1 MELFDKVKALT
12 EIQATSGFE
21 GSVRDQPEFDG
32 LGGIFVTKTSKVA
45 NAPRIMI
52 AAHMD
57 EVGFMV
63 SSIKADG
70 TFRVVPL
77 GGWNPLVVSGQR
89 FTLFTRTGKKIPVV
103 TGGLP
108 PHLLRGTGVTPQ
120 IPAISDIVFDGAFEN
135 AAEAAE
141 FGIAQ
146 GDVQKLKQFSLLMVK
161 ILFLKLGTIVMVV

>member
-1 MELFDKVKALT
+1 
-12 EIQATSGFE
+12 
-21 GSVRDQPEFDG
+21 
-32 LGGIFVTKTSKVA
+32 
-45 NAPRIMI
+45 MI

-103 TGGLP
+103 TGGSSSTSSSWNWCYSSNSC
-108 PHLLRGTGVTPQ
+108 H
-120 IPAISDIVFDGAFEN
+120 F
-135 AAEAAE
+135 
-141 FGIAQ
+141 
-146 GDVQKLKQFSLLMVK
+146 
-161 ILFLKLGTIVMVV
+161 